1 MSTVLGERSVTRG
14 EPRSG
19 PWLALAAALLVL
31 YVPTYAE
38 LARGLWRDDAYAHG
52 PIVLAVFAWLV
63 WRRRHALLA
72 LPPDSRLA
80 SGFALLV
87 FGLALYVVGRSQSL
101 APFEVASHLPV
112 IIGALLVMRGPAA
125 VRALAFPLFFLAF
138 LIPVPGFILDALT
151 TPLKDAVSI
160 LVEAILAILG
170 YPVVRSGVVL
180 QVGPHQMLVADAC
193 SGLNSLYSL
202 FALALLYVHLT
213 GPSRRA
219 RIAWLLASLVP
230 IAIAAN
236 VVRVLALVLIT
247 YYYGEEAGQGFLH
260 GFAGMLVFMTAL
272 AMLLAIDSALRAKL
286 GPPPAREEAPRPS
299 PAMRMV
305 RASWVPVLAM
315 LALIWGAAIAAP
327 LLKPA
332 PDAEPRINL
341 ERAIPAA
348 FGDWRIDP
356 DIVPLAPAPDVQANL
371 DRIYNQVVSRTY
383 VNGAGER
390 MMLTV
395 AHGGDQSDAL
405 KAHRQEACYAAQ
417 GFAIHGLAHDRLS
430 VAGRDIPVTRMTAV
444 RGERVEP
451 VTYWF
456 TMGDR
461 VVLGRLERLRA
472 QLTAGFAG
480 HIPDG
485 MLVRVS
491 SISSQPA
498 EAFAA
503 QRDFAQAL
511 FAAMPARDAARFLGA
526 AHG

>member
-1 MSTVLGERSVTRG
+1 MSTVLGERSVPRA

-19 PWLALAAALLVL
+19 PWIALVAALLLL
-31 YVPTYAE
+31 YVPTYVS

-63 WRRRHALLA
+63 WRRRRVVMQAARDPHLV
-72 LPPDSRLA
+72 
-80 SGFALLV
+80 SGFALLLI
-87 FGLALYVVGRSQSL
+87 GLAFYVVGRSQSL

-112 IIGALLVMRGPAA
+112 IIGALLVLSGPAA
-125 VRALAFPLFFLAF
+125 VRTLAFPLFFLAF

-151 TPLKDAVSI
+151 TPLKSVVSV
-160 LVEAILAILG
+160 LVEAVLALAG
-170 YPVVRSGVVL
+170 YPVERSGVVL

-219 RIAWLLASLVP
+219 RIAWLLASIVP

-236 VVRVLALVLIT
+236 VVRVLVLVMIT
-247 YYYGEEAGQGFLH
+247 YHFGEEAGQGFLH
-260 GFAGMLVFMTAL
+260 GFAGMLVFVTAL
-272 AMLLAIDSALRAKL
+272 AMLLAIDALLRRRL
-286 GPPPAREEAPRPS
+286 GPPPARVAAAHESSALRP
-299 PAMRMV
+299 V
-305 RASWVPVLAM
+305 RASWAP
-315 LALIWGAAIAAP
+315 ALVTVAAIWGAAIAAP

-332 PDAEPRINL
+332 PDTTPRINL
-341 ERAIPAA
+341 DRTIPAA
-348 FGDWRIDP
+348 FGGWRIDP
-356 DIVPLAPAPDVQANL
+356 EIVPVAPAPDVQANL

-383 VNGAGER
+383 VNDAGER

-417 GFAIHGLAHDRLS
+417 GFTIHDLEHGELG
-430 VAGRDIPVTRMTAV
+430 VAGRSIPVTRMTAV
-444 RGERVEP
+444 RGDRVEP

-461 VVLGRLERLRA
+461 VVLGRIERLEA
-472 QLTAGFAG
+472 QLAAGFAG
-480 HIPDG
+480 RIPDG

-491 SISSQPA
+491 SISGQPA
-498 EAFAA
+498 NAFAA
-503 QRDFAQAL
+503 QQAFAQAL
-511 FAAMPARDAARFLGA
+511 FAAMPAQDAARFVGGS
-526 AHG
+526 HG